1 MCFKITIVFEF
12 QETLGSVKVKGEVHS
27 EGEGECTRVHGYSA
41 VVKGN
46 GKVQIVECHGTAAI
60 FTVGSFE
67 GETIS
72 LAPGAL
78 VQVCSSSLQWR
89 RPLAE
94 NRPLDGA
101 VDFQSKI

>member
-1 MCFKITIVFEF
+1 M
-12 QETLGSVKVKGEVHS
+12 KVKGEVHS

-46 GKVQIVECHGTAAI
+46 GKVQIVECNGTAAI

-78 VQVCSSSLQWR
+78 VQVCTLFRVSATDLLTSLSGVFHCWGVQV
-89 RPLAE
+89 ASTQ
-94 NRPLDGA
+94 A
-101 VDFQSKI
+101 

>member
-1 MCFKITIVFEF
+1 MCFKVTIVFEF
-12 QETLGSVKVKGEVHS
+12 QDSLGSVKVKGEVHS

-67 GETIS
+67 TIF

-78 VQVCSSSLQWR
+78 VQVCSGGGRWR
-89 RPLAE
+89 
-94 NRPLDGA
+94 
-101 VDFQSKI
+101 KIGR